1 LSAGVEDFPIHLQH
15 VTRHFGKQVAVNDLT
30 LRVPR
35 GMTLGF
41 IGLNGAGK
49 TTAIRMM
56 VGLLAP
62 HAGAITIGG
71 IPVPQQVDAMKTH
84 VGYVPD
90 RPIVYGWMRVEQA
103 VAFVKSFYGGRW
115 NDVRCAELLRMF
127 QLDPRKRAKHLSKGQ
142 AAKLSLLLA
151 ICHEPPVL
159 ILDEPTSGLDP
170 LVREEFLEGVLA
182 VTSQQRQTVLFS
194 SHTLADVQRLA
205 DSVAVLHEGRLL
217 LHKSVD
223 ELLDRT
229 KRIRAVLDD
238 EKQAHQPPPGHIYQR
253 VTGREWLITVGDF
266 SSEQV
271 EFIRNRNHVSNVDVQ
286 DLSLD
291 DVFKDVVRGQ
301 QKPQEALI

>member
-1 LSAGVEDFPIHLQH
+1 MSEPTTASAGVEDFPIHLQH

-35 GMTLGF
+35 GTTLGF

-56 VGLLAP
+56 VGLLRP
-62 HAGAITIGG
+62 HAGQITIDG
-71 IPVPQQVDAMKTH
+71 IQVPQQVGTMKTH

-90 RPIVYGWMRVEQA
+90 RPSVYGWMRVEQA
-103 VAFVKSFYGGRW
+103 VAFVKSFYGTRW
-115 NDVRCAELLRMF
+115 NDVRCAELIGMF

-238 EKQAHQPPPGHIYQR
+238 ERQPHQPPPGHIYQR

-271 EFIRNRNHVSNVDVQ
+271 EFIR
-286 DLSLD
+286 
-291 DVFKDVVRGQ
+291 
-301 QKPQEALI
+301 